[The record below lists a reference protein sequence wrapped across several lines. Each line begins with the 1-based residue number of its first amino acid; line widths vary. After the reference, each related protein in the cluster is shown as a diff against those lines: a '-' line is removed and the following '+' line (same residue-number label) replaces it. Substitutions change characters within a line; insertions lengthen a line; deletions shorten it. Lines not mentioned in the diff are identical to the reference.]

1 MVQGRVN
8 AHPTAAIGRFLAGVG
23 KDLKVQD
30 AVEQFTLVWS
40 VPQLACFLLDV
51 LVVGRDEEATK
62 MVRGVECGC
71 DMRLQPRAAELPE
84 SFQEGPG

>member
-1 MVQGRVN
+1 MVRWRGN
-8 AHPTAAIGRFLAGVG
+8 ARPAAAIGRFLAGVG
-23 KDLKVQD
+23 EDLKIYD

-40 VPQLACFLLDV
+40 VPQPVCFLPDV
-51 LVVGRDEEATK
+51 LVVGRDEGATK